1 VTVVIRP
8 AIPGDHA
15 VLLAIWEQSVRATH
29 AFLTEAD
36 IASLH
41 PLVAEELASGSLE
54 LWVLT
59 EADAA
64 CGWMG
69 LAGAKIEALFLAPEA
84 RGQGGGRQLIEH
96 AQALRGGA
104 LTVDV
109 NEQNPDARG
118 FYERLGF
125 VVTGR
130 SELDGG
136 GRPFPLLHLRRPA
149 PGPGDASVPRQPT
162 LREDS

>member
-1 VTVVIRP
+1 MTLDIRAAAP
-8 AIPGDHA
+8 ADHA
-15 VLLAIWEQSVRATH
+15 ALLAIWERSVRATH
-29 AFLTEAD
+29 EFLTEAD
-36 IASLH
+36 IAELH

-59 EADAA
+59 ETGEA

-69 LAGAKIEALFLAPEA
+69 LSGSKIEALFLAPEV
-84 RGQGGGRQLIEH
+84 RGRGGGRRLVEH
-96 AQALRGGA
+96 AQTLRGGA

-109 NEQNPDARG
+109 NEQNPEARG

-125 VVTGR
+125 TVVAR
-130 SELDGG
+130 SELDGT

-149 PGPGDASVPRQPT
+149 
-162 LREDS
+162 RE

>member
-1 VTVVIRP
+1 MTLDIRS
-8 AIPGDHA
+8 AVPGDHGA
-15 VLLAIWEQSVRATH
+15 LLAIWERSVRATH
-29 AFLTEAD
+29 EFLTEAD
-36 IASLH
+36 IAELH

-59 EADAA
+59 ETGDA

-69 LAGAKIEALFLAPEA
+69 LAGSKIEALFLAPEA
-84 RGQGGGRQLIEH
+84 RGLGGGRRLVEQ
-96 AQALRGGA
+96 AQSLKAGA

-109 NEQNPDARG
+109 NEQNPEAQG

-125 VVTGR
+125 VVVGR
-130 SELDGG
+130 SELDGT

-149 PGPGDASVPRQPT
+149 PQVG
-162 LREDS
+162 RE